1 MKATLQNSRGRTTY
15 NGRLDSGSFKAWAR
29 SPAGVC
35 VLEDVASAIRF
46 PLLGRMRGARRRVW
60 RQLASAARSLSV
72 AEAVQSETNE
82 YIARLDPIVFA
93 HDLPR
98 VSVDLRRL
106 VVVPRLFANAE
117 SYRALYTA
125 LRDDPAFATLQG
137 GEALREW
144 FVLTM
149 VSSMERAAASARA
162 STRSPL
168 HVSSDW
174 MVVAVNE
181 QFDWRVPFEGSPWP
195 GHYYVLEVTSSPMT
209 RAVRHAVDG
218 EIANLERSLPSLS
231 RVRRSEILRQAA
243 LSLEHL
249 LAASRTRAASS
260 V

>member
-1 MKATLQNSRGRTTY
+1 MKAPLQNSRGRMTY
-15 NGRLDSGSFKAWAR
+15 NGRLDSASLYEWAR
-29 SPAGVC
+29 SPAGARVI
-35 VLEDVASAIRF
+35 EDVAPAIRF
-46 PLLGRMRGARRRVW
+46 PLLGRMRSARRRVW
-60 RQLASAARSLSV
+60 RQLASAARSFSV
-72 AEAVQSETNE
+72 IEAVRSQANE
-82 YIARLDPIVFA
+82 YVVRLDPIVFA

-125 LRDDPAFATLQG
+125 LRDDLAFAALHG

-149 VSSMERAAASARA
+149 VGSMERAAASARP

-181 QFDWRVPFEGSPWP
+181 QFEWRVPFEGPPWP
-195 GHYYVLEVTSSPMT
+195 GHYYLLEITSSPLT
-209 RAVRHAVDG
+209 RAVRNRVDG
-218 EIANLERSLPSLS
+218 EIANLERSLPSLP
-231 RVRRSEILRQAA
+231 RARRNEILRQAGS
-243 LSLEHL
+243 SLEQL
-249 LAASRTRAASS
+249 LASSRSRAAS